1 MRIKKYI
8 VPLICI
14 LGSLIACDSVQKDI
28 RDKDKAIARVYDRYL
43 YPEDVQ
49 DLLEGLSNSED
60 SGAVLSNYINL
71 WAKEQLIL
79 YKAEFNL
86 NDNQKDFERQIQ
98 DYKNDLLSF
107 TYQQE
112 YIKQNLDTIV
122 SIEDIEEYY
131 SNYKESFLLKENI
144 LKVNYMVISSNA
156 PKLKSFIQKFKN
168 NKLEDLEELESYA
181 LNYARDF
188 SFNDTSWVPYD
199 KLLEIIPLEI
209 YNQIQFIRS
218 NKLVQIEKDNKMYLL
233 LIRDYKIKASSSPIA
248 YVKPIIQNII
258 LNKRILRL
266 LEELE
271 KSLIEDAVSKKEFET
286 YHE

>member
-1 MRIKKYI
+1 M
-8 VPLICI
+8 
-14 LGSLIACDSVQKDI
+14 IACDSVQKDI

-168 NKLEDLEELESYA
+168 N
-181 LNYARDF
+181 
-188 SFNDTSWVPYD
+188 T
-199 KLLEIIPLEI
+199 
-209 YNQIQFIRS
+209 
-218 NKLVQIEKDNKMYLL
+218 
-233 LIRDYKIKASSSPIA
+233 
-248 YVKPIIQNII
+248 
-258 LNKRILRL
+258 
-266 LEELE
+266 
-271 KSLIEDAVSKKEFET
+271 
-286 YHE
+286 